1 MSSIIPSYFKD
12 MSEETQGQDYQEIL
26 SSPDT
31 TDTTDTTGDPKGDP
45 KEEAT
50 DENKSEDLPEP
61 QEQVKNLVEEKEPK
75 MKSEKSMKTK
85 KTEKSEKSEMSE
97 MSERPEKKK
106 RPPRPRKDVLCEI
119 CGKTYS
125 SLTKSHKC
133 CPPKGF
139 VRADQVSQAES
150 PSVIPP
156 VSDPLPPKTP
166 ETPEIT
172 LEDVRGF
179 LAKAQE
185 EKRASRRSTW
195 ISQLF

>member
-1 MSSIIPSYFKD
+1 MSSIILYYFKD
-12 MSEETQGQDYQEIL
+12 MSDSHETQGLDYQEIL
-26 SSPDT
+26 SSPEEGVHPTDT
-31 TDTTDTTGDPKGDP
+31 TDTTDTKSDP
-45 KEEAT
+45 KE
-50 DENKSEDLPEP
+50 DKSEDLPE
-61 QEQVKNLVEEKEPK
+61 EQDSPK
-75 MKSEKSMKTK
+75 MKTEKMKTK
-85 KTEKSEKSEMSE
+85 KSEMSE
-97 MSERPEKKK
+97 MSEVSERPEKKK
-106 RPPRPRKDVLCEI
+106 RPPRPRKDVLCEV

-139 VRADQVSQAES
+139 VKAEKAEKAEVSPLEPKS
-150 PSVIPP
+150 PRPLAAKSP
-156 VSDPLPPKTP
+156 PLPPNITSRSGP
-166 ETPEIT
+166 SPEIA